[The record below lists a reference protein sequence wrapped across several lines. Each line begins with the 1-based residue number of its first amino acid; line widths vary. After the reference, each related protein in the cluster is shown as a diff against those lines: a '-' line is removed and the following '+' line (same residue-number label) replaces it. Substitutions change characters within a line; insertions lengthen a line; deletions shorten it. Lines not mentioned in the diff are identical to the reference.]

1 MPDGTT
7 TTATAASA
15 TATAQDGLRRIGVRI
30 DELPA
35 PVAAEPLAAYLAL
48 RDAFGADNVYL
59 LESLSGPAK
68 DSQSAMVGFNPLLTI
83 EIRRG
88 AGRVAI
94 EGHASLREHVVAG
107 AVTVGTLTAW
117 DGGGYAI
124 DERDGLWRFL
134 RAVQDGFAVDHP
146 NPGGAYAFGFF
157 GYFGYDV
164 AHFVEELPNRI
175 ADTSG
180 VPDVCLVLFQGVVRF
195 DVAHGDARIV
205 CANADLWPS
214 LPPERIAALL
224 EAAGPA
230 APPSSPSGSD
240 VPPVPAPRAV
250 RDTIERE
257 RYLEN
262 VRRALHHISI
272 GDIYQV
278 QLGHDLVVETDAAPF
293 DVYRRLRARNPSPY
307 MYLARLGE
315 TAVVGASPE
324 LFLRIERGLVT
335 MRPLAGTIRRGRD
348 EAEDAAAQAKL
359 RSDEKEVAEH
369 VMLVDLCR
377 NDIGRV
383 CEPKTLDVDELLV
396 TERYSHVFHLVS
408 NVTGRAAAG
417 ADAYDAIAA
426 TFPAGTM
433 TGAPK
438 IRAMEIIEDLETTRR
453 GIYSGAIGVIDFS
466 GYVNLALCIR
476 TAVRHGGRY
485 FIRASAGAVA
495 DSIPEQEWKETMAKM
510 GATYWA
516 VAGEELT
523 P

>member
-1 MPDGTT
+1 MPDGTAP
-7 TTATAASA
+7 TTAAA
-15 TATAQDGLRRIGVRI
+15 ATAQDDRRRIGVRI

-35 PVAAEPLAAYLAL
+35 PAAAEPLAAYLAL
-48 RDAFGADNVYL
+48 RDAFGVDNVYL

-88 AGRVAI
+88 AGGASI
-94 EGHASLREHVVAG
+94 EGHAALREHVVAAAVAAG
-107 AVTVGTLTAW
+107 ALTAR
-117 DGGGYAI
+117 DGGYAI
-124 DERDGLWRFL
+124 DERDGLWRLL

-146 NPGGAYAFGFF
+146 DPGGAYAFGFF

-164 AHFVEELPNRI
+164 AHFVEELPYRI

-205 CANADLWPS
+205 CADAGLWPS

-224 EAAGPA
+224 EAAEPA
-230 APPSSPSGSD
+230 APPPLAGSD

-257 RYLEN
+257 RYLKN

-324 LFLRIERGLVT
+324 LFLRIERGVLT

-417 ADAYDAIAA
+417 TDAYDAIAA
-426 TFPAGTM
+426 SFPAGTM

-516 VAGEELT
+516 VAGEELA